1 MHLRVE
7 REGGLDA
14 CDTTINLTQ
23 VFLRYKTFNNVS
35 KITYDEKIS
44 L

>member
-14 CDTTINLTQ
+14 CDTTINLMQ
-23 VFLRYKTFNNVS
+23 VFLRYRTFNNVS
-35 KITYDEKIS
+35 KNN